1 MPRGGF
7 LDVFRSKRMA
17 VLFLLGFA
25 SGLPLL
31 LTGTT
36 LQAWMSSLGVDLG
49 RIADLSMVGLAYTL
63 KFAWAPLLDRF
74 HLPFLGRR
82 RGWCLAFQ
90 LALVVAI
97 AVMGAIDP
105 LASPMLLAGAAIVVA
120 FLSASQDVIID
131 AYKAD
136 LLAPHER
143 AAGTAMY
150 VLGYRIALIVT
161 GTLALVMADH
171 LPWRAI
177 YAIMAAGMAIG
188 VIATLLADE
197 PVVTELPPRTLA
209 RAIVE
214 PFVELGTRLGWHA
227 TAIVLAFAALY
238 RFGDYFAQAVVIDFL
253 HTDAAFD
260 LTTIGLVT
268 KGVGFVGTLVGG
280 LAAGGLVARFGLRRM
295 LVAFGVLAAI
305 TNLLYMWLAFV
316 GHDLVVFSIAI
327 GVDHAST
334 ALGTTAF
341 IAVLMG
347 VCSPAL
353 SATQFALLTS
363 LSSVGQR
370 VFGPFA
376 DDVVRAAGWTGFFAS
391 TALMAIPGLVLA
403 WMVTRD
409 VRTDG

>member
-136 LLAPHER
+136 LLAPH
-143 AAGTAMY
+143 
-150 VLGYRIALIVT
+150 
-161 GTLALVMADH
+161 
-171 LPWRAI
+171 
-177 YAIMAAGMAIG
+177 
-188 VIATLLADE
+188 
-197 PVVTELPPRTLA
+197 
-209 RAIVE
+209 
-214 PFVELGTRLGWHA
+214 
-227 TAIVLAFAALY
+227 
-238 RFGDYFAQAVVIDFL
+238 
-253 HTDAAFD
+253 
-260 LTTIGLVT
+260 
-268 KGVGFVGTLVGG
+268 
-280 LAAGGLVARFGLRRM
+280 
-295 LVAFGVLAAI
+295 
-305 TNLLYMWLAFV
+305 
-316 GHDLVVFSIAI
+316 
-327 GVDHAST
+327 
-334 ALGTTAF
+334 
-341 IAVLMG
+341 
-347 VCSPAL
+347 
-353 SATQFALLTS
+353 
-363 LSSVGQR
+363 
-370 VFGPFA
+370 
-376 DDVVRAAGWTGFFAS
+376 
-391 TALMAIPGLVLA
+391 
-403 WMVTRD
+403 
-409 VRTDG
+409 